1 MRRRVQLALGL
12 ALIAM
17 FALASPAPAA
27 PPETTRDTFSGTAP
41 FAECEGFDI
50 IVNFTVTV
58 QDTSFF
64 DNSGALVRQQVH
76 MRGTGEL
83 VNTVTGKTET
93 GSSPSMTIY
102 DYRAGTFT
110 AVGLT
115 THNNVPGEGIVALE
129 AGKIV
134 FAGFDEFGAPI
145 GEPIFVAGPHEE
157 VDWCSI
163 LA

>member
-1 MRRRVQLALGL
+1 MRRRVQWGLG
-12 ALIAM
+12 
-17 FALASPAPAA
+17 FALAVVIALASSATAA

-58 QDTSFF
+58 QDTRFF
-64 DNSGALVRQQVH
+64 DNSGTLVRQQVH

-83 VNTVTGKTET
+83 VNTVTGETET
-93 GSSPSMTIY
+93 GSSPNMIIY

-110 AVGLT
+110 SVGLT
-115 THNNVPGEGIVALE
+115 AHNNVPGEGIVALE
-129 AGKIV
+129 AGRIV
-134 FAGFDEFGAPI
+134 FPGFDEFGAPI

-157 VDWCSI
+157 ADWCSI

>member
-1 MRRRVQLALGL
+1 MRRRVHWVLG
-12 ALIAM
+12 
-17 FALASPAPAA
+17 FALVVMLAMASRALAA

-58 QDTSFF
+58 QDTRFF
-64 DNSGALVRQQVH
+64 DSSGALVRQQIRT
-76 MRGTGEL
+76 RGTGEL

-93 GSSPSMTIY
+93 GSSPNMIIY

-115 THNNVPGEGIVALE
+115 SHNNVPGEGIVALE

-134 FAGFDEFGAPI
+134 FPGFDEFGAPI

-157 VDWCSI
+157 IDWCSI